1 MQIFVCVFVNVITF
15 YVYSHPVKKNSCGK
29 VLNFLPNFK
38 FVDALTFTVY
48 IIWCR
53 GDLI

>member
-15 YVYSHPVKKNSCGK
+15 YVYSDPFKKNSCGK
-29 VLNFLPNFK
+29 ALNFLPNSK

-48 IIWCR
+48 IIWCH
-53 GDLI
+53 GDSI